1 MRKFHTLILVAI
13 WDCLKACLSSSS
25 NLKIDIIFLD
35 LSVRCWLVIPLLY
48 AFAVQI
54 KIPVSR
60 PDIGDL
66 EKSYVQSALD
76 SGWIS
81 SSGVFVD
88 QFQIEWAKE
97 CESKYALAVSNG
109 TVALHLILVSLGIGP
124 GDEVIVP
131 SLTFIASANAIMY
144 VGATPVFSDVNPDT
158 WCLSLEN
165 IEPLISSRTKA
176 ILNVDLYGN
185 PSDLLS
191 LEKFCEEKE
200 IFLIDDAAEAPFATS
215 RDRRVGSFGIA
226 SSFSFF
232 GNKIISSGEGG
243 AITTSNKVLWEK
255 MKLLRDQGM
264 DPQRRYFFPEIGFN
278 YRLTNIQCA
287 LLCAQ
292 LTRKDELIG
301 KRNLL
306 YSRYDEAFQNM
317 EFIKHQKVDNFSK
330 RSPWLYTFLVT
341 GLLANKRN
349 EIMSSLALK
358 GIETRPIFIPI
369 HTLPP
374 YSPHASLKLAMT
386 QRISEAGIS
395 LPTSSTMSS
404 SEQEYVVEEFLNIYA
419 SLI

>member
-1 MRKFHTLILVAI
+1 M
-13 WDCLKACLSSSS
+13 
-25 NLKIDIIFLD
+25 
-35 LSVRCWLVIPLLY
+35 VIPLLY
-48 AFAVQI
+48 AFAVQM

-330 RSPWLYTFLVT
+330 RSPWLYTFLMT
-341 GLLANKRN
+341 GLLANRRN

-386 QRISEAGIS
+386 QRISETGIS

>member
-1 MRKFHTLILVAI
+1 M
-13 WDCLKACLSSSS
+13 
-25 NLKIDIIFLD
+25 
-35 LSVRCWLVIPLLY
+35 
-48 AFAVQI
+48 

-81 SSGVFVD
+81 SSGLFVD
-88 QFQIEWAKE
+88 QFQREWAKE

-306 YSRYDEAFQNM
+306 YSRYDEAFRNM

-341 GLLANKRN
+341 GSLASKRN
-349 EIMSSLALK
+349 EIMRSLALK

-374 YSPHASLKLAMT
+374 YSPHASLKLAVT
-386 QRISEAGIS
+386 QGISETGIS
-395 LPTSSTMSS
+395 LPTSSTMSA
-404 SEQEYVVEEFLNIYA
+404 SEQEYVIEEFVNIYA
-419 SLI
+419 SHI

>member
-1 MRKFHTLILVAI
+1 M
-13 WDCLKACLSSSS
+13 
-25 NLKIDIIFLD
+25 FLD

-48 AFAVQI
+48 AFAVQM

-330 RSPWLYTFLVT
+330 RSPWLYTFLMT
-341 GLLANKRN
+341 GLLANRRN

-386 QRISEAGIS
+386 QRISETGIS

>member
-1 MRKFHTLILVAI
+1 M
-13 WDCLKACLSSSS
+13 
-25 NLKIDIIFLD
+25 
-35 LSVRCWLVIPLLY
+35 VIPLLY
-48 AFAVQI
+48 AFAVQM

-330 RSPWLYTFLVT
+330 RSPWLYTFLMT

-386 QRISEAGIS
+386 QRISETGIS

>member
-1 MRKFHTLILVAI
+1 MF
-13 WDCLKACLSSSS
+13 
-25 NLKIDIIFLD
+25 
-35 LSVRCWLVIPLLY
+35 IPLLY
-48 AFAVQI
+48 AFAVQM

-81 SSGVFVD
+81 SSGLFVD

-292 LTRKDELIG
+292 LARKDELIG

-306 YSRYDEAFQNM
+306 YSRYDEAFRNM
-317 EFIKHQKVDNFSK
+317 EFIKHQKVNNFSK

-341 GLLANKRN
+341 GSLASKRN
-349 EIMSSLALK
+349 EIMRSLALK

-374 YSPHASLKLAMT
+374 YSPHASLKLAVT
-386 QRISEAGIS
+386 QGISETGIS
-395 LPTSSTMSS
+395 LPTSSTMSA
-404 SEQEYVVEEFLNIYA
+404 SEQEYVIEEFANIYA
-419 SLI
+419 SHI

>member
-1 MRKFHTLILVAI
+1 MVT
-13 WDCLKACLSSSS
+13 
-25 NLKIDIIFLD
+25 
-35 LSVRCWLVIPLLY
+35 PLLY
-48 AFAVQI
+48 AFAVQM

-81 SSGVFVD
+81 SSGLFVD
-88 QFQIEWAKE
+88 QFQREWAKE

-306 YSRYDEAFQNM
+306 YSRYDEAFRNM

-341 GLLANKRN
+341 GSLASKRN
-349 EIMSSLALK
+349 EIMRSLALK

-374 YSPHASLKLAMT
+374 YSPHASLKLAVT
-386 QRISEAGIS
+386 QGISETGIS
-395 LPTSSTMSS
+395 LPTSSTMSA
-404 SEQEYVVEEFLNIYA
+404 SEQEYVIEEFVNIYA
-419 SLI
+419 SHI

>member
-1 MRKFHTLILVAI
+1 M
-13 WDCLKACLSSSS
+13 
-25 NLKIDIIFLD
+25 
-35 LSVRCWLVIPLLY
+35 VIPLLY
-48 AFAVQI
+48 AFAVQM

-81 SSGVFVD
+81 SSGLFVD

-215 RDRRVGSFGIA
+215 RNRRVGSFGIA

-386 QRISEAGIS
+386 QRISETGIS

>member
-1 MRKFHTLILVAI
+1 M
-13 WDCLKACLSSSS
+13 
-25 NLKIDIIFLD
+25 
-35 LSVRCWLVIPLLY
+35 VIALLY
-48 AFAVQI
+48 AFAVHI
-54 KIPVSR
+54 KVPVSR
-60 PDIGDL
+60 PDLGDL

-81 SSGVFVD
+81 SSGLFVD
-88 QFQIEWAKE
+88 QFQEEWAKE
-97 CESKYALAVSNG
+97 CQSKYALAVSNG

-144 VGATPVFSDVNPDT
+144 VGATPVFSDVNSDT
-158 WCLSLEN
+158 WCLSIEN
-165 IEPLISSRTKA
+165 VESLISSRTKA

-185 PSDLLS
+185 PSDLHS
-191 LEKFCEEKE
+191 LEKFCEEKD

-215 RDRRVGSFGIA
+215 RNRKVGSFGIA

-243 AITTSNKVLWEK
+243 AITTSNEVLWEK

-264 DPQRRYFFPEIGFN
+264 DSKRRYFFPEIGFN

-292 LTRKDELIG
+292 LARKDELIG

-306 YSRYDEAFQNM
+306 YSRYDEVFQNL
-317 EFIKHQKVDNFSK
+317 EFIKHQKVDGFSK

-341 GLLANKRN
+341 GPLANKRN

-374 YSPHASLKLAMT
+374 YFPHASLKLAIT
-386 QRISEAGIS
+386 QTISETGIS

-404 SEQEYVVEEFLNIYA
+404 SEQEYVIEEFVNIYT
-419 SLI
+419 SYN

>member
-48 AFAVQI
+48 AFAVQM

-330 RSPWLYTFLVT
+330 RSPWLYTFLMT
-341 GLLANKRN
+341 GLLANRRN

-386 QRISEAGIS
+386 QRISETGIS

>member
-1 MRKFHTLILVAI
+1 LVT
-13 WDCLKACLSSSS
+13 
-25 NLKIDIIFLD
+25 
-35 LSVRCWLVIPLLY
+35 PLLY
-48 AFAVQI
+48 AFAVQM

-81 SSGVFVD
+81 SSGLFVD
-88 QFQIEWAKE
+88 QFQREWAKE

-306 YSRYDEAFQNM
+306 YSRYDEAFRNM

-341 GLLANKRN
+341 GSLASKRN
-349 EIMSSLALK
+349 EIMRSLALK

-374 YSPHASLKLAMT
+374 YSPHASLKLAVT
-386 QRISEAGIS
+386 QGISETGIS
-395 LPTSSTMSS
+395 LPTSSTMSA
-404 SEQEYVVEEFLNIYA
+404 SEQEYVIEEFVNIYA
-419 SLI
+419 SHI